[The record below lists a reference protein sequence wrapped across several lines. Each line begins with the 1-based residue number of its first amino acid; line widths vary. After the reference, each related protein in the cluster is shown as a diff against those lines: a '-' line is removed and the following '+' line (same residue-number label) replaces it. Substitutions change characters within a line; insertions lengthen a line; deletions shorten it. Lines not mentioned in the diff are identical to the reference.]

1 MERTIIEKSVLET
14 FKSLVAKNLKD
25 KVTLTASFRDELGID
40 SIQLVSM
47 ISVFENTLNFDS
59 LSAISEVDFNVIN
72 TGNDIVDLV
81 LKYQK

>member
-1 MERTIIEKSVLET
+1 MERSIVEKKVLET

-25 KVTLTASFRDELGID
+25 KVNLTASFRDELGID

-59 LSAISEVDFNVIN
+59 LSAISEVDFNVITN
-72 TGNDIVDLV
+72 GNDIVDLV